1 MMKKMNFHWAMA
13 MVFLCLHSFFV
24 YSQNPLLKKYQPFET
39 TIPSPEEFL
48 GYRIGDFH
56 TRHDQVVAY
65 LTKLAQLSD
74 RATLT
79 EYGKTHENRKLLIL
93 TITSPENHRNLSEI
107 KKRHL
112 EVVDYNTDIS
122 DYTDLP
128 IFINLAYNVH
138 GNEPS
143 GTEAALLT
151 AYTLIASNNPLVLDY
166 LNESVIFLDPT
177 INPDGRDRHTNW
189 VNTFKGNPLVADRFD
204 IEHNEGWPQGRTN
217 HYWFDLNRDLLLAV
231 QPESNA
237 RLKWFH
243 EWYPNVVTDFHEMGT
258 NSTFFFEPK
267 PPSASLNP
275 VTPDE
280 NYSVLTKTF
289 AKQFA
294 TDLDSIGSLYFTKEK
309 YDATYP
315 GYGSTYGDLQG
326 SLAILFE
333 QASSRGHLQETPT
346 GNLSFPFTIKNQY
359 VTSMATIKMALK
371 KKDLL
376 YDYQNRFFRTS
387 IEKAKRSN
395 IKGYVFG
402 DSYDKGRTKAYLE
415 LLLKHKIN
423 VYATENDVETKNGV
437 FKKGSSYIVPTEQPQ
452 YLMVQTLF
460 ETHKKFRD
468 SVFYDASSWSLVNFY
483 NMKYSPLS
491 KLPKLAQ
498 EITEENNTI
507 ANSPLKQS
515 HYGYLIPWEDYYA
528 PALLYQLQKKGVV
541 IKAAKKPFSIL
552 INGKEKSFGRG
563 TLLVSQNIQT
573 LDPQAL
579 YQTLNQVCEQNQIQA
594 YPVET
599 GYSTSGIDLGS
610 SNFVALEMPK
620 VMMLVKG
627 GVSVYE
633 AGEVWHLL
641 EQRMRMPI
649 SKVPED
655 IFYKTDLR
663 KYNTIILVSGSYN
676 RLNEANRSK
685 LKSWVAEGNTLI
697 TLRTASSWAIR
708 KKMVNENFVA
718 LEEQKDKT
726 TTVRLNYGEAREHKG
741 KEYIGGAIFEVDL
754 DITHP
759 LGYGYHRRSLP
770 VYKNNRIWIAPSK
783 NRFSTVA
790 QYTEKPHIDGYIQEH
805 YIEDYMKKSA
815 MLLVD
820 RIGKGRVVLFAD
832 NPNFRGAWYGT
843 NKLFLNA
850 IFFGSIITVP

>member
-1 MMKKMNFHWAMA
+1 MMKKTNFYSAIVMA
-13 MVFLCLHSFFV
+13 FLLFQNFFV
-24 YSQNPLLKKYQPFET
+24 FSQNTFFEEYRPFKT
-39 TIPSPEEFL
+39 NIPSPEEFL
-48 GYRIGDFH
+48 GYPIGDSH

-65 LTKLAQLSD
+65 LTKLAELSD
-74 RATLT
+74 RATMT
-79 EYGKTHENRKLLIL
+79 EYGKTNEGRKLFIL
-93 TITSPENHRNLSEI
+93 TITSPENHRNLSNI
-107 KKRHL
+107 KKKHL
-112 EVVDYNTDIS
+112 QVVDHNTDIT
-122 DYTDLP
+122 DYSDLP

-151 AYTLIASNNPLVLDY
+151 AYTLIASNNPKVVDY
-166 LNESVIFLDPT
+166 INNAVIFLDPT

-189 VNTFKGNPLVADRFD
+189 VNTFKGSPLVADKFD

-237 RLKWFH
+237 RLEWFH

-267 PPSASLNP
+267 PPSASLEP

-280 NYSVLTKTF
+280 NYTVLTKIF

-294 TDLDSIGSLYFTKEK
+294 ADLDSIGSLYFTKER

-359 VTSMATIKMALK
+359 VTSMATIKAALNNK
-371 KKDLL
+371 ELL
-376 YDYQNRFFRTS
+376 YDYQNRFFKAS
-387 IEKAKRSN
+387 IEKAKKSST
-395 IKGYVFG
+395 KGYVFG
-402 DSYDKGRTKAYLE
+402 DYQDKNRTKAFLD
-415 LLLKHKIN
+415 LLLKHK
-423 VYATENDVETKNGV
+423 VRVFATGNDVETKKGV
-437 FKKGSSYIVPTEQPQ
+437 FKKGTSYIVPSEQPQ

-460 ETHKKFRD
+460 ETHKKYRD

-491 KLPKLAQ
+491 KLPMLEQRITKENNRIKLA
-498 EITEENNTI
+498 
-507 ANSPLKQS
+507 PLKQS
-515 HYGYLIPWEDYYA
+515 SYGYLIPWDDYYS
-528 PALLYQLQKKGVV
+528 PAALYQLQKKGVV
-541 IKAAKKPFSIL
+541 VKTAQQPFSI
-552 INGKEKSFGRG
+552 IFDGDKKSFSRG
-563 TLLVSQNIQT
+563 TLLIPQNIQEMEPNVLFKT
-573 LDPQAL
+573 ITQICT
-579 YQTLNQVCEQNQIQA
+579 QTQVQA

-610 SNFVALEMPK
+610 SNFVTLKKPK
-620 VMMLVKG
+620 AMMLVKG

-641 EQRMRMPI
+641 EQRMQMPI

-655 IFYKTDLR
+655 IFYRTDLS
-663 KYNTIILVSGSYN
+663 KYNTIVLVSGRYN
-676 RLNEANRSK
+676 SLNEQNRNK
-685 LKSWVAEGNTLI
+685 LKSWVAQGNTLI

-708 KKMVNENFVA
+708 TNLVNENFVD
-718 LEEQKDKT
+718 LDEPKDEKT
-726 TTVRLNYGEAREHKG
+726 IERLNYGEAREYLG

-759 LGYGYHRRSLP
+759 LGYGYHNRLLP

-790 QYTEKPHIDGYIQEH
+790 QYTQNPHIDGYIQEH

-815 MLLVD
+815 SLLVD
-820 RIGKGRVVLFAD
+820 GIEKGRVVMFAD

-850 IFFGSIITVP
+850 IFFGSIINVP